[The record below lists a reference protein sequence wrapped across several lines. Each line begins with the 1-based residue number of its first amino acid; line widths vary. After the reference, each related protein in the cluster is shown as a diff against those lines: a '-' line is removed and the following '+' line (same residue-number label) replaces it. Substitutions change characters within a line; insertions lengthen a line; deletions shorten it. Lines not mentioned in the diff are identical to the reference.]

1 MSQTNEFAK
10 ANNPDFV
17 YFDLQSHNIYN
28 NETGETPPLQF
39 LESRDAPVID
49 NAGEYNMSVTRFSVD
64 TGNLPVL
71 VVEPDLKGIPDPYR
85 SIHKVAIITKD
96 VNFTLDA
103 GGFTITTDRV
113 DTETATTPNFLWGQS
128 VASSQD
134 GEVIVFGEPNQ
145 TATKTTGAI
154 YGHGFT
160 NDGQQRA
167 VLDAGGTLNATGR
180 GQVYMAIRNIA
191 GTYDITNITQ
201 TFGVVAFDD
210 TVATNGTTTA
220 SVATGG
226 DQTILVRGTI
236 TSNWNIGINVAI
248 SLHGNR
254 IFIGSGAQCPFYYM
268 FDRESNI
275 MYKYN
280 KLHNTTTTRKSKTNI
295 ACNCN
300 GSKIVVGYPDMIGA
314 SSANVLGSAE
324 ILTVNEVGVA
334 TSTFIKDGAGGER
347 KWGLAV
353 AMNWSGEL
361 SAITR
366 QNDSNANGTIH
377 IYNPTGTVGV
387 SYDGSYTNFGN
398 SVSITNSG
406 EKVAVGASTA
416 NTAGRVIV
424 LPITIT
430 GVVGSYSAFSI
441 GTAVVIDPNTYTLAI
456 GFGSS
461 VDLSQDGTTINIG
474 APSHSS
480 DTGLVQTFMLESGS
494 WVYKTQSLGTV
505 GSKYGTSIG
514 ASQDGIHYV
523 VGAPATTTT
532 RGFVAMNKVV
542 YNAYHEIPNNLPNS
556 SSVVSVFWGSDTH
569 GLIPPSLSQLTG
581 TNTAIF
587 PFYYCHSYSNFIDR
601 VNTAIREAYVA
612 NFNRI
617 WNEYVSVITASNR
630 EFIKA
635 EFVNIVARCFSTPPF
650 MEWTSSL
657 TPTLYLNNLFS
668 WVGNY
673 YNPTRSYS
681 VNGTTQVSTTGRL
694 PPIVLELAFNAS
706 LYALFG
712 GFPAIETTINNEKF
726 YIIKVASQ
734 VATLRDN
741 STIPLRSLS
750 LIPDYPFL
758 YPYHNNATGV
768 LTLPFP
774 TDSVAS
780 FSLQDYFIELTQEIS
795 TIDAWC
801 PVSSIVFTSNQLPI
815 IVSQFSSF
823 NTTGTAISSATIG
836 NRFALVI
843 TDIMTNQQGFRPNL
857 IYNPSAEYR
866 RIALTGNMAIRNIDI
881 NVFWRSKTGQLL
893 PFRLQSGGSATL
905 KLLFE
910 KKNRNPEKI
919 IEPPI
924 NEDIMGGRMRSR
936 R

>member
-10 ANNPDFV
+10 ANNPDYV

-39 LESRDAPVID
+39 LESRDAPVIE

-96 VNFTLDA
+96 VNFTLDS
-103 GGFTITTDRV
+103 GTSTITTNRI
-113 DTETATTPNFLWGQS
+113 DTETATYPNFLWGQS

-134 GEVIVFGEPNQ
+134 GEVIVIGEPNQ

-154 YGHGFT
+154 YGHGYT
-160 NDGQQRA
+160 NDGLQRA
-167 VLDAGGTLNATGR
+167 MLDAGGTLNATGR
-180 GQVYMAIRNIA
+180 GQVYIAVRNIA
-191 GTYDITNITQ
+191 GTYDTTNITE

-236 TSNWNIGINVAI
+236 TSNWNIGINVAV
-248 SLHGNR
+248 SLFGNR
-254 IFIGSGAQCPFYYM
+254 IFIGSGSECPYYYM
-268 FDRESNI
+268 FDRETST
-275 MYKYN
+275 MYKYT
-280 KLHNTTTTRKSKTNI
+280 KLNHPTTTRKSKTTI

-300 GSKIVVGYPDMIGA
+300 GSRFVVGYPEMIGA
-314 SSANVLGSAE
+314 SSANIFGSVE
-324 ILTVNEVGVA
+324 ILEASNVGVA
-334 TSTFIKDGAGGER
+334 TSTFIKNGSGTER
-347 KWGLAV
+347 KVGLAV
-353 AMNWSGEL
+353 AMSWSGEV

-366 QNDSNANGTIH
+366 QNSVNTYGTLH
-377 IYNPTGTVGV
+377 IYNPTGAVNV
-387 SYDGSYTNFGN
+387 SYDGSYDNFGI
-398 SVSITNSG
+398 SLGITNG
-406 EKVAVGASTA
+406 GDGVAIGASTA
-416 NTAGRVIV
+416 NTTGQVIV
-424 LPITIT
+424 VPITIT
-430 GVVGSYSAFSI
+430 GIAGSYSAFSI
-441 GTAVVIDPNTYTLAI
+441 GTAVVISPSSYTLAI

-474 APSHSS
+474 APNHLSN
-480 DTGLVQTFMLESGS
+480 TGLVQTFMLESGS
-494 WVYKTQSLGTV
+494 WLFKTQSVGTA
-505 GSKYGTSIG
+505 GSKYGTSVS
-514 ASQDGIHYV
+514 ASQDGVCYV

-532 RGFVAMNKVV
+532 RGFVAMNQIV
-542 YNAYHEIPNNLPNS
+542 YSVYHEIPNNLPNS
-556 SSVVSVFWGSDTH
+556 ASVVSVFWGSDTN
-569 GLIPPSLSQLTG
+569 GLTPPSISQLTG

-612 NFNRI
+612 NFNRV
-617 WNEYVSVITASNR
+617 WNEYISLITATNR

-635 EFVNIVARCFSTPPF
+635 EFINIVARCFSTPPY
-650 MEWTSSL
+650 MEWGASL

-668 WVGNY
+668 ILGNY

-681 VNGTTQVSTTGRL
+681 VSGTTQVSLTGKL

-712 GFPAIETTINNEKF
+712 GFPATETTINNEKF

-741 STIPLRSLS
+741 STIPLRSLP

-758 YPYHNNATGV
+758 YPYHNIATGV
-768 LTLPFP
+768 LSLPYP
-774 TDSVAS
+774 TNSVAS
-780 FSLQDYFIELTQEIS
+780 YSLQDYFIELTQEIS

-801 PVSSIVFTSNQLPI
+801 PISSIVFTSNQLPI

-823 NTTGTAISSATIG
+823 TTTGTAVSTSTIG

-910 KKNRNPEKI
+910 KKNRNPEKL
-919 IEPPI
+919 IEPPV